1 MANQLFLNKQPILDG
16 QQNLYGYQFSME
28 TMGEGVVPAD
38 QWAKEVKSFCEGI
51 QKNVGVENLT
61 AGKPAFY
68 KTPAQLLRLDLLPKI
83 EPLSSLTVEVTS
95 ELLKDK
101 ESLTAL
107 KEIIQAGV
115 KVAIDDYQPS
125 EANDKLLSLAKIV
138 KIDAH
143 KWSAEQVTEMVS
155 NLKQKQITVVITGLE
170 TVEQFEEYLACGA
183 DYFQGFFFTNPIFSS
198 EKALSN
204 NKLAMLKLLA
214 EVNDPEITFEEIAQ
228 TVSTDVGLTHR
239 LLSAINHPSTGIT
252 HQVETLKDAVNFMG
266 LKRLKFW
273 VNMMM
278 MSSMEDVPTE
288 LLVAALVRAKFLE
301 GMAEKMGLD
310 SEKDRYFMAGLF
322 STLNAFLK
330 IPMTDVVDQ
339 LPLSQEVKGALV
351 DQTGEMGRVIWVVRA
366 LEQGNTRIDIPG
378 REAIDLMVI
387 SSAYMAANGWAYKT
401 IASLNG

>member
-1 MANQLFLNKQPILDG
+1 MANQLFLNKQPLLDG
-16 QQNLYGYQFSME
+16 QQNLYGYQLSME
-28 TMGEGVVPAD
+28 TMGKGGVPVG
-38 QWAKEVKSFCEGI
+38 QWAKEIKSFCEGI

-61 AGKPAFY
+61 AGKPTFY
-68 KTPAQLLRLDLLPKI
+68 KTPIQLLRLDLLPKI

-115 KVAIDDYQPS
+115 KVAIDDYQPT

-143 KWSAEQVTEMVS
+143 KWTVEQVTEMVS
-155 NLKQKQITVVITGLE
+155 NLKQKQITVIITGLE
-170 TVEQFEEYLACGA
+170 TVEQFEEYQACGA

-214 EVNDPEITFEEIAQ
+214 EVNDPEVSFEEIAQ
-228 TVSTDVGLTHR
+228 TVSTDVGLTHK
-239 LLSAINHPSTGIT
+239 LLSAINHPSTGIV
-252 HQVETLKDAVNFMG
+252 HQVETLKDAVNYMG

-278 MSSMEDVPTE
+278 MSSMEDVPAE

-330 IPMTDVVDQ
+330 IPMADVVEQ
-339 LPLSQEVKGALV
+339 LPLSQEVKDALV
-351 DQTGEMGRVIWVVRA
+351 DQSGEMGRVIWVVRA